1 MSRTGKNRGKTGSY
15 FLQRCKAK
23 SSRFF
28 LMILGTALMATG
40 INIIYEPLSMV
51 TGGFSGIAIIVSK
64 MTVSFHGGVPV
75 WLTTLL
81 LNLPLFAWAVK
92 QRGFSYMKD
101 MILSSFVFS
110 FWLSVIPTFPLQE
123 TDYLMAALAGGALN
137 GAGLALV
144 FMKGMST
151 GGTDLL
157 SSLLQWHLPHMS
169 VAQILRFID
178 GAIVVLGIGIFGLRT
193 GLYSIIAVYITTKVM
208 DGILEGLKYAK
219 MVYVISSSDEMIS
232 KSIIHDLDRGVT
244 GIDVRGMY
252 SGKERT
258 MLLCIVSRKEVIHLT
273 EIVEQNDKDAFVI
286 VTDAREVM
294 GEGFMRRS

>member
-1 MSRTGKNRGKTGSY
+1 
-15 FLQRCKAK
+15 
-23 SSRFF
+23 
-28 LMILGTALMATG
+28 
-40 INIIYEPLSMV
+40 
-51 TGGFSGIAIIVSK
+51 
-64 MTVSFHGGVPV
+64 
-75 WLTTLL
+75 
-81 LNLPLFAWAVK
+81 
-92 QRGFSYMKD
+92 
-101 MILSSFVFS
+101 
-110 FWLSVIPTFPLQE
+110 
-123 TDYLMAALAGGALN
+123 
-137 GAGLALV
+137 
-144 FMKGMST
+144 
-151 GGTDLL
+151 
-157 SSLLQWHLPHMS
+157 MS